1 MHFTTL
7 FIVFGNNRA
16 IAGKDIFRFAS
27 LLLFIFGLVLV
38 TGCNLVSARS
48 QRNEARR
55 SLDELVNHDLPQIEG
70 LETIEIVSF
79 TSSRTEHSQTCHY
92 ATDYLIIGA
101 SMPEEAA
108 LERYVAGAESMG
120 WIEERRRQYDTTKLL
135 IQGDHA
141 RLVVNIGG
149 RPGADI
155 EDAIDYEQ
163 AREVYQS
170 LLFVSVDFMLPQ
182 RDGC

>member
-1 MHFTTL
+1 MHFTTP

-27 LLLFIFGLVLV
+27 LLLFIFGLALV

-70 LETIEIVSF
+70 LETIEIVSS
-79 TSSRTEHSQTCHY
+79 TWSHPEHSPACHY
-92 ATDYLIIGA
+92 ARDYLIIGA
-101 SMPEEAA
+101 FMPEAEA
-108 LERYVAGAESMG
+108 LERYVAGAELMG
-120 WIEERRRQYDTTKLL
+120 WSKEGVFETL

-141 RLVVNIGG
+141 RLVVKIGD
-149 RPGADI
+149 RPGVDI

-170 LLFVSVDFMLPQ
+170 LLFVRVDFMLPQ